1 MKIEIEQLTFKCII
15 GILDFERV
23 KKQKVIINLSFD
35 YDFSKDNFID
45 YSEVANL
52 VKKSMKKNK
61 FKLLEDAVKTIKK
74 F

>member
-35 YDFSKDNFID
+35 YDFIKDNFID

-52 VKKSMKKNK
+52 VKKNY
-61 FKLLEDAVKTIKK
+61 ERA
-74 F
+74 